1 MLILFGLAL
10 YGLLSSVFKKGWK
23 LSNIFADGGSLPLL
37 RLFMVFNIIYVTAVS
52 NLLEIKEGCFYRM
65 PIDPLLFIGAAL
77 AVQIWLDK
85 RRVKN

>member
-1 MLILFGLAL
+1 M
-10 YGLLSSVFKKGWK
+10 
-23 LSNIFADGGSLPLL
+23 